1 MRTFLQERGIQTSL
15 EGKCKRKAKLVELVF
30 NAHAMKLTK
39 VSEGE
44 SENENLI
51 MAKLLTTDAGVL
63 PDPASIMNWSR
74 NLSLFLEVIFPDIC
88 NFLLGKTDEY
98 SEATLKS
105 FKSFTGYKLLKDG
118 QVLDLQVHKVPNKSA
133 TLVKYEVQPTER

>member
-74 NLSLFLEVIFPDIC
+74 NLTLFPEVSFPRVLWSNLEVF
-88 NFLLGKTDEY
+88 
-98 SEATLKS
+98 
-105 FKSFTGYKLLKDG
+105 
-118 QVLDLQVHKVPNKSA
+118 
-133 TLVKYEVQPTER
+133 